1 MFLDPDHARLILIAY
16 SIGITGLVVLGGH
29 TSVEDPLRNFRNAF
43 EGSSSASVYGATN
56 AFVKVMF
63 SYAGFENAFNVV
75 NEVKVCLVFFRTKI
89 QKLKCIEP
97 DQNPKMERAA
107 LPRLNSNPLHL
118 GKHRVLLS
126 GKQTRDPEL

>member
-1 MFLDPDHARLILIAY
+1 MLRALDHACQILTAD

-29 TSVEDPLRNFRNAF
+29 TSVEDPLRNFRSAF

-75 NEVKVCLVFFRTKI
+75 NEVKVYLVSSPQTKMQKANIDRT
-89 QKLKCIEP
+89 
-97 DQNPKMERAA
+97 R
-107 LPRLNSNPLHL
+107 
-118 GKHRVLLS
+118 
-126 GKQTRDPEL
+126 